1 MKKQI
6 VSILTLIIC
15 AMFAETTAIAQG
27 IIIHKKNGEE
37 IIVPYSALDSI
48 ATYTAEGNNEEI
60 NGHECVDLGLS
71 VRWATCNVGAYSP
84 EENGGYYAWGETEEK
99 SGYSLSTYK
108 WKTTNTNMWR
118 MKKYSTYS
126 DDSDFKTT
134 LDPEDDVAHVK
145 WGGSWRMPTKD
156 EIMELVDK
164 CTWEPTKHNNVN
176 GCLVTGPNGNSIF
189 LPATGFC
196 NGEDPISMRG
206 VSLDYW
212 SATLEVNKYNDLW
225 AYRISFFF
233 DSNPSYSSFA
243 RHGGLSVRPVTE

>member
-84 EENGGYYAWGETEEK
+84 EEYGDHYAWGEICTK
-99 SGYSLSTYK
+99 SRYEWTTYK
-108 WKTTNTNMWR
+108 WCNGTGTSLTKYNTDSYYGIVDNKTVI
-118 MKKYSTYS
+118 
-126 DDSDFKTT
+126 D
-134 LDPEDDVAHVK
+134 LEDDVAHVK
-145 WGGSWRMPTKD
+145 WGGSWRTPTLE
-156 EIMELVDK
+156 EIKELVNK
-164 CTWEPTKHNNVN
+164 CTWEETTQN
-176 GCLVTGPNGNSIF
+176 GQRGQLVKGPNGNRIF
-189 LPATGFC
+189 LPSTGFRIHTDLHDS
-196 NGEDPISMRG
+196 GLYSSYG
-206 VSLDYW
+206 YYW
-212 SATLEVNKYNDLW
+212 SATLMNYDHG
-225 AYRISFFF
+225 AYYLYFNYDGIECDTQFRYWGFT
-233 DSNPSYSSFA
+233 
-243 RHGGLSVRPVTE
+243 VRPVTE